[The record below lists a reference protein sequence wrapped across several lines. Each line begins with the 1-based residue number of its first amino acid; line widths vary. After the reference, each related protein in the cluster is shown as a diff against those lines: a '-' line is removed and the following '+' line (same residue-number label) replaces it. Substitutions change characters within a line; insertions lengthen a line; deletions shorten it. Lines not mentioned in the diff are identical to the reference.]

1 MAATFLRRS
10 AATAGLAVA
19 ATVASPLV
27 GIAFAA
33 TFSGAITSNPA
44 DSSGTVAANRPTFIA
59 TYTDNLRSGST
70 ITVKQGSTTIAC
82 PQVINAKTVSCTPS
96 ADLVDGKAYD
106 VSSHGVSAVDGSTA
120 DAPQRSFTASIPTVT
135 SSTPLFDGSLIKADS
150 NNPLSITF
158 NQEIFANTSHSTFVV
173 HDLDGD
179 APSGSTSFSASGAP
193 LDSTVDTI
201 VFKPSGLP
209 AGAYTATVHVDGV
222 GANSADNPAAHF
234 DKTFNFWVSGQAP
247 AGITH
252 DAFINNTNMSAV
264 PFSGTAAPGLQVNVD
279 IINAVDPT
287 GKTDGTGSTVVPS
300 CATAPNCPWSLT
312 VDASTLG
319 NGIQSPDGT
328 YDWTA
333 TTADGNTDATNN
345 SNSGSPAA
353 TGTIVEDTTAPDEP
367 NPTVAPNPVTTTLLV
382 SATDGST
389 DVVSYLVDITDST
402 NTTLHSEYAAQSHNL
417 HQQSID
423 VSSLADG
430 TLKVLVTAVDA
441 AGNQAFPT
449 TNDGTGPQPAPTKV
463 TKNQGVQE
471 DFAHSSLTVD
481 DQTVPLATASTQPVR
496 KPSAVTVEFTQPI
509 RLDWVDSS
517 GTHGLTPV
525 HHSASACVKR
535 VTPNAGGCIS
545 SGGLTLTPDKK
556 GFTIGIPAGAIGNDG
571 GFSISYSNIW
581 PAAFCPDLP
590 QGPAKTQNSLCIAK
604 SGTVQDPRTGTN
616 FVFNVDGTP
625 PNATLITISMPS
637 RIGPDSVHF
646 VGISG
651 TAEPNNT
658 VSLTLKSS
666 GGGSTFFAGH
676 GNAITADS
684 NGHWQTVEDL
694 SSLRDGTLT
703 VTAKVFDVAG
713 NETDKTL
720 TPAPVL
726 AAHTS
731 TLTEKVSTSRITFG
745 QITQVT
751 GRLVD
756 QSGVGIKGAT
766 IQVRPRFSS
775 GSYGSSIKAVTDSTG
790 HWGVIAAPAH
800 NATWYA
806 SYAGSTSPV
815 HDAAATHT
823 ARTLVRVAIRF
834 TSPKNHA
841 KVGSPVVLK
850 GAVAPNKRGAT
861 VAIYRH
867 TSSGNKLLGK
877 VKLDRYSRWSF
888 KLSLPHGTF
897 KFFAV
902 IGNTTGNLGNRTSYL
917 TLTH

>member
-33 TFSGAITSNPA
+33 TFSGVITSNPA

-70 ITVKQGSTTIAC
+70 ITVKQGATAIAC
-82 PQVINAKTVSCTPS
+82 PQVINAKTVSCTPT

-120 DAPQRSFTASIPTVT
+120 DAPQRTFTASIPSVT

-158 NQEIFANTSHSTFVV
+158 DQEIFANTSHSTFVV
-173 HDLDGD
+173 KDIDGD
-179 APSGSTSFSASGAP
+179 APNGTTSFSASGAP

-201 VFKPSGLP
+201 NFKPSPALP
-209 AGAYTATVHVDGV
+209 EGAYTATVHVDGV
-222 GANSADNPAAHF
+222 GASSADNPAAHF
-234 DKTFNFWVSGQAP
+234 DKTFNFWVNGQAP

-252 DAFINNTNMSAV
+252 ADFINNTNMAAV

-279 IINAVDPT
+279 IVNAVDPT
-287 GKTDGTGSTVVPS
+287 GTTDGVGSVVVPS
-300 CATAPNCPWSLT
+300 CATAPACPWSLT
-312 VDASTLG
+312 VDASSLG
-319 NGIQSPDGT
+319 NGISSPDGT
-328 YDWTA
+328 YDWSASTS
-333 TTADGNTDATNN
+333 DGNTDATNN
-345 SNSGSPAA
+345 SNTGSPAA

-389 DVVSYLVDITDST
+389 DVVSYLVDITDAA
-402 NTTLHSEYAAQSHNL
+402 NTTLHLSYPAQSHNL

-423 VSSLADG
+423 VSSLVDG

-449 TNDGTGPQPAPTKV
+449 TNGSTPSPTKV
-463 TKNQGVQE
+463 TKNQGLQE

-496 KPSAVTVEFTQPI
+496 KPSSVTVEFTQPI

-545 SGGLTLTPDKK
+545 SGGMTATPDGK

-571 GFSISYSNIW
+571 GFSVSYSNIW

-590 QGPAKTQNSLCIAK
+590 QGPAKTQNSLCVAK
-604 SGTVQDPRTGTN
+604 SGTVQDPRTGQD

-625 PNATLITISMPS
+625 PNANAITISMPS
-637 RIGPDSVHF
+637 KIGPDAVHF
-646 VGISG
+646 VGIHG
-651 TAEPNNT
+651 TAEPNDT

-676 GNAITADS
+676 GNAITADG
-684 NGHWQTVEDL
+684 NGNWQTVEDL

-703 VTAKVFDVAG
+703 VIAKVFDVAG

-720 TPAPVL
+720 TPSPVL
-726 AAHTS
+726 AAHAS
-731 TLTEKVSTSRITFG
+731 KLTEKASSSRITYG
-745 QITQVT
+745 QILQVS

-756 QSGVGIKGAT
+756 QSGHGIYKAT
-766 IQVRPRFSS
+766 VVVRPRYGN
-775 GSYGSSIKAVTDSTG
+775 GSYGASTKAVTDSTG
-790 HWGVIAAPAH
+790 HWGAIVAPVH

-806 SYAGSTSPV
+806 SYAGSTTSPI
-815 HDAAATHT
+815 HDAVAVHT
-823 ARTLVRVAIRF
+823 ARTWVRAAIHF

-850 GAVAPNKRGAT
+850 GKVGPNKRGAT

-867 TSSGNKLLGK
+867 TSSGNRLLGK
-877 VKLDRYSRWSF
+877 VKLNRYSRWSF
-888 KLSLPHGTF
+888 KLSLPRGTF
-897 KFFAV
+897 RFLAV
-902 IGNTTGNLGNRTSYL
+902 IGSTTGNLGNHTGYL
-917 TLTH
+917 TITH